1 MAGAHV
7 VRDCRFWLLAF
18 RNPRREEEVG
28 EEGVCIARGGSQS
41 DLHKSV
47 HQFGI
52 DCFPNQ
58 QPLDRRHKHT
68 HTHAD
73 SDSHKLRNSVYLAK
87 VSKWINFSML
97 CRAGS
102 AAGRRRASVVVLVV
116 LASGGFRRCN
126 CYCCSSRHSQNTYVE
141 LFLSSIWEE
150 LKCSISIHALAAF
163 RHPHFPAAF
172 LFFFCDVQTDGLIS
186 LFFFFVFF

>member
-18 RNPRREEEVG
+18 RNSRREEEVG

-58 QPLDRRHKHT
+58 QPLDRRHKQT
-68 HTHAD
+68 HTYT
-73 SDSHKLRNSVYLAK
+73 LTQTVTNSGTQFIWPKFPSGL
-87 VSKWINFSML
+87 IFP
-97 CRAGS
+97 CC
-102 AAGRRRASVVVLVV
+102 VVQVQLLVV
-116 LASGGFRRCN
+116 DERRLLSLWFLRPGVSAVVTVTVAPADIAWKREEKGEKSMKLDFRFS
-126 CYCCSSRHSQNTYVE
+126 CS
-141 LFLSSIWEE
+141 L
-150 LKCSISIHALAAF
+150 
-163 RHPHFPAAF
+163 
-172 LFFFCDVQTDGLIS
+172 
-186 LFFFFVFF
+186 